1 MIVFNVKN
9 QQIEYESCFLI
20 IKSLRN
26 KKIFHL
32 NSPIKIQY
40 VNDREIKNKHRY
52 SFNSLYKKCIIDNN
66 FIEIQDSNSLN
77 NVINN
82 TQDDLTFCFFINDI
96 GESDDIVQFHYFELI
111 RRYENNCYLLI
122 ESNNENYFRISDFYQ
137 IESALNNKTYS
148 CRYFKEITENQ
159 VKRFAKSKNNTS
171 RHFLPL
177 LRTDFNTYSIL
188 SKNILEL
195 FTFSETELLN
205 FKTSNATDT
214 LLQNNH
220 LIQVVQDFYTKL
232 LNEINHYIKKQQ
244 ISFDWSKCKET
255 ISHTSVLGLCYF
267 LSYLHTMICYET
279 FSINPFEIAQLL
291 LQSEDFAIGT
301 IQLLENALK
310 HSEGGYFC
318 YRMHCSG
325 NKATYL
331 QKNYNIKYNKKTAPF
346 YLEILISDF
355 NEHYSIPQKFIQNLK
370 ERLDPDNKVSSEL
383 IESFNNALKLKD
395 FFDPSDACKELWQK
409 YYEDTS
415 NVALHYGLN
424 IFEQIVKSAAGKFI
438 LTSSNK
444 ARLTNNEIYGSTLN
458 NSAVSKAH
466 IPGTQYKI
474 ILPIQIVNPQQ
485 QSTGLK
491 IQLDIK
497 QLKNN
502 WQQRT
507 IKFVNSESFNSERS
521 KYDIPFSSF
530 KSNAAEYK
538 DAATRKLSQII
549 KGKVENA
556 DKNTII
562 VFNVEEFSSSLHS
575 EVFSKALICLLG
587 ELPLEKIAIINASHQ
602 FMSTFIRVFG
612 LLYYKANTHA
622 FLSDSEVYIC
632 GHFDLE
638 SENNV
643 EVLFKGNS
651 IGESLLASNQMAD
664 YKGEYSAELSILES
678 IAKKCEK
685 PNSRRQ
691 SVTIFPFDVLIKS
704 NHNTLFQEKTFYD
717 LDHDL
722 QHYHFGC
729 KLSDVHMKVGSKIH
743 ITSNFYEAT
752 LLFSI
757 KNYISRFAYLLAK
770 DISKRPL
777 KKAQKSNLILIGYE
791 TYSETLIIETKNI
804 LEQVFNINAGYLI
817 YDDTAKGNKFR
828 STNHHPDLSN
838 SSYVIIV
845 PIGSTLTTHDKIAA
859 ELRRQFQ
866 GQNHINII
874 ANLCVVLVRDNA
886 QKATITATESIF
898 WKSITKS
905 SVVLKSNYDIGS
917 NNIVNYIVSVSSKW
931 AKPNE
936 CPSCFPQ
943 LLSEEKPILKVN
955 KSSVVPMIMMGLN
968 EPRISL
974 ERKESSQIS
983 HGNIINLKNHLK
995 FGHFKRGDNHFEYYF
1010 NTESIIADNTNR
1022 KALNQW
1028 YRELKRQLTNENKHS
1043 NYPNIVKY
1051 DFVVAPQHTTNAEFV
1066 LQVNEKVFDNPASI
1080 IFLDVKKEYR
1090 DNIKTKLSNLTQ
1102 LYTNLVL
1109 YGKPAVINFHYVDDT
1124 ITTGNNFKRTKSLI
1138 QSLFPESSLSDSTCG
1153 KVKVN
1158 VFNSVIL
1165 LLGRCSSDTKLNY
1178 VPRGKFFAFFELN
1191 ISSMRNHEDACVLC
1205 KMHNDYEDMR
1215 KLSATNSMENIFSV
1229 LAKNYRE
1236 IKYTEEAVLDQNDG
1250 FKRMYFTH
1258 ELNQRLSE
1266 LGYEKNDNKK
1276 VEEILLNFIIDIFN
1290 NVFSSKVHDNHD
1302 NCLRILI
1309 QVISNPFVIFRKSV
1323 LSASFKLLLKTA
1335 EYLVDS
1341 ESRQSNTYLPH
1352 KLTKYINT
1360 IERSENNSNLKIL
1373 IKTLFTAISNLG
1385 ANFVMQP
1392 AIIENFFNYI
1402 ENKFLNDFANNQSNE
1417 WIMYYCQVIIQSLM
1431 LNRQDSR
1438 VLWLEET
1445 LTSEE
1450 CENSQQ
1456 LLSNNT
1462 NIKMLKQIMLLENTL
1477 ILSDTLDEAV
1487 YSIQNMLKNLKEDI
1501 KQETNEDLS
1510 ELENYDSLQ
1519 QKLNGFDKISEE
1531 TDTSLLLIIL
1541 FDKYGQLR
1549 NQNKLK
1555 EALETTLRAY
1565 FCEAFQ
1571 QFSNITNNSLG
1582 AQQILDMS
1590 ILHLLLLP
1598 NSSLSGARKEH
1609 LRFYDTLLKQIRT
1622 VLHVSKV
1629 QLFMTHK
1636 KTIDFICSSDG
1647 NNMDCDKEYEKCLQE
1662 IVDDSSI
1669 SIGETYYIN
1678 QSNSRLNTIKV
1689 ANNSHSNDN
1698 IPQTAWY
1705 LVFEVQSDLNIQKLL
1720 KNARNLLVMREM
1732 LLLRFKKDY
1741 DNNLYAEFSELRKKV
1756 KKLTDDKAGGHTP
1769 FAEISAEF
1777 DYLYNLSIKLPNLT
1791 NNSVVEKSNT
1801 QSFTPIQS
1809 NAEGKEKIANSMKLI
1824 TDLLISKLYVC
1835 HINEDSYPKQIE
1847 TRKSD
1852 MQYNVLNNY
1861 KNIMLC
1867 AKSLVLRKDNSLT
1880 FRPEITFEVDWTKDF
1895 EFMKKSAFIWI
1906 AIYYALIMNALRHGK
1921 AESLENDRFSQSVR
1935 INVST
1940 DETHLVISNK
1950 YIRPENSAQKSG
1962 ITLET
1967 VTAFLSHYGF
1977 TLQID
1982 ENDTYTVK
1990 MPLEKNKPT
1999 QEGTCNK

>member
-1 MIVFNVKN
+1 MIIFNIKN
-9 QQIEYESCFLI
+9 KQIEYENCFLI
-20 IKSLRN
+20 IHALRN
-26 KKIFHL
+26 KKDFYLDI
-32 NSPIKIQY
+32 PIKMQY
-40 VNDREIKNKHRY
+40 VNDNLIKNNQHY
-52 SFNSLYKKCIIDNN
+52 NFNLIYKKCIINNN

-77 NVINN
+77 NITTNIQN
-82 TQDDLTFCFFINDI
+82 DLAFCFYINDM
-96 GESDDIVQFHYFELI
+96 GESDDIVQLHYFELI
-111 RRYENNCYLLI
+111 RQYENNCYLLI
-122 ESNNENYFRISDFYQ
+122 ESTNKNYFRISDFYQ

-148 CRYFKEITENQ
+148 CRYFKEIDERQ
-159 VKRFAKSKNNTS
+159 VKRFAKSKNNAS

-177 LRTDFNTYSIL
+177 LRTDSNTYSIL

-195 FTFSETELLN
+195 FTFSETELLS
-205 FKTSNATDT
+205 FKTSNTNDP
-214 LLQNNH
+214 LLQNKH
-220 LIQVVQDFYTKL
+220 LIQVLQDFYTKL
-232 LNEINHYIKKQQ
+232 LHEINHYIKKQQ
-244 ISFDWSKCKET
+244 ISFDWNKCKET

-267 LSYLHTMICYET
+267 LSYLHTVIRDET

-310 HSEGGYFC
+310 HSDGGYFC
-318 YRMHCSG
+318 YRIHRSN
-325 NKATYL
+325 NKTTYL
-331 QKNYNIKYNKKTAPF
+331 QNNYNIKYNKKTAPF

-355 NEHYSIPQKFIQNLK
+355 NEHYNIPQKFIQNLK
-370 ERLDPDNKVSSEL
+370 ERLASNNNVRPEL
-383 IESFNNALKLKD
+383 IDSFNKALKLKD
-395 FFDPSDACKELWQK
+395 FFDPSDVCKKLWQT
-409 YYEDTS
+409 YYEDTA

-424 IFEQIVKSAAGKFI
+424 IFEQIIKSSAGKFI
-438 LTSSNK
+438 LTSSNNV
-444 ARLTNNEIYGSTLN
+444 RLSKNEIYGYTLD
-458 NSAVSKAH
+458 NSIVLPAH

-474 ILPIQIVNPQQ
+474 ILPIQIINPLQ

-502 WQQRT
+502 WKQRT
-507 IKFVNSESFNSERS
+507 VKFVKSESHDSESS

-530 KSNAAEYK
+530 KSNATEYK
-538 DAATRKLSQII
+538 DAATRKLLKII
-549 KGKVENA
+549 KEKVKNT

-562 VFNVEEFSSSLHS
+562 IFNVEEFSSSLQS

-587 ELPLEKIAIINASHQ
+587 ELPLEKTAIINASHQ

-612 LLYYKANTHA
+612 LLYYKTHTHT
-622 FLSDSEVYIC
+622 FLSNSEVYIC
-632 GHFDLE
+632 SHFDHD

-643 EVLFKGNS
+643 EVLFKGNG
-651 IGESLLASNQMAD
+651 IAESLLASKQMAD
-664 YKGEYSAELSILES
+664 YKGEYSAELSILEN

-685 PNSRRQ
+685 SYSRKQ
-691 SVTIFPFDVLIKS
+691 SITIFPFDVLIKS

-770 DISKRPL
+770 DISESSL
-777 KKAQKSNLILIGYE
+777 KNSKKSNLILIGYE

-804 LEQVFNINAGYLI
+804 LKQVFDINAGYLI
-817 YDDTAKGNKFR
+817 YDDTAKENKFR
-828 STNHHPDLSN
+828 GISHYSNLSN
-838 SSYVIIV
+838 SNYVIIV

-866 GQNHINII
+866 GQNHISII

-886 QKATITATESIF
+886 QEATITNKESIF

-917 NNIVNYIVSVSSKW
+917 NNIVNYVVSVSSKW
-931 AKPNE
+931 EKPNE
-936 CPSCFPQ
+936 CPSCFPAS
-943 LLSEEKPILKVN
+943 LSDEKPILKVN
-955 KSSVVPMIMMGLN
+955 KASVVPMIMIGLN
-968 EPRISL
+968 EPRNSL
-974 ERKESSQIS
+974 NSKESSQIS
-983 HGNIINLKNHLK
+983 HGDIIKLKNHLK

-1010 NTESIIADNTNR
+1010 NTESIIADTTNQ
-1022 KALNQW
+1022 KDLNKW
-1028 YRELKRQLTNENKHS
+1028 YREIKQLLRNENKQS
-1043 NYPNIVKY
+1043 NYSNSVKY

-1102 LYTNLVL
+1102 LYTNLVS

-1215 KLSATNSMENIFSV
+1215 KLSATNSMENKFSS
-1229 LAKNYRE
+1229 LAKKYRE

-1266 LGYEKNDNKK
+1266 LGFEKNDNKK
-1276 VEEILLNFIIDIFN
+1276 VEETLLKFIIDIFN
-1290 NVFSSKVHDNHD
+1290 NVFSSKVYDNHD
-1302 NCLRILI
+1302 KCLCILI

-1335 EYLVDS
+1335 EYLIDS
-1341 ESRQSNTYLPH
+1341 ESRDNNTFLPYE
-1352 KLTKYINT
+1352 LTEYINT
-1360 IERSENNSNLKIL
+1360 IECKQNNSNLKIL
-1373 IKTLFTAISNLG
+1373 IQTLFIAISNLG

-1392 AIIENFFNYI
+1392 TIITNFFTYVK
-1402 ENKFLNDFANNQSNE
+1402 NKFPSDFVNNQSNE
-1417 WIMYYCQVIIQSLM
+1417 WIMYYCRVITQSLM

-1450 CENSQQ
+1450 GENSQQ
-1456 LLSNNT
+1456 LLSNDAS
-1462 NIKMLKQIMLLENTL
+1462 IKMLKKIMLLENTL

-1487 YSIQNMLKNLKEDI
+1487 YSIQNTLKNLKEHI
-1501 KQETNEDLS
+1501 KRETEEDLS
-1510 ELENYDSLQ
+1510 KLENCDSLQ
-1519 QKLNGFDKISEE
+1519 QKLNSFDKISEE
-1531 TDTSLLLIIL
+1531 TDTNLLLIIL

-1549 NQNKLK
+1549 NQEKLK
-1555 EALETTLRAY
+1555 EALETTLQAY

-1582 AQQILDMS
+1582 AQQLLDMS
-1590 ILHLLLLP
+1590 ILYLLLLP

-1622 VLHVSKV
+1622 VLQVSKV

-1636 KTIDFICSSDG
+1636 ETIDFICSSDG

-1662 IVDDSSI
+1662 IVDDPSN
-1669 SIGETYYIN
+1669 SIGETYYIS
-1678 QSNSRLNTIKV
+1678 QSNSRLNTIKI
-1689 ANNSHSNDN
+1689 ANNSHSDDN

-1705 LVFEVQSDLNIQKLL
+1705 LVFEVQSDLSIQKLL

-1741 DNNLYAEFSELRKKV
+1741 DNNLYAEFSQLRKKV

-1777 DYLYNLSIKLPNLT
+1777 DYLYNLSIKLPDLT
-1791 NNSVVEKSNT
+1791 KDSESNT
-1801 QSFTPIQS
+1801 QSRTLTQS
-1809 NAEGKEKIANSMKLI
+1809 VIKEKEQIANSMKLI

-1852 MQYNVLNNY
+1852 MQYHVLNNY
-1861 KNIMLC
+1861 KNIMMC
-1867 AKSLVLRKDNSLT
+1867 AERLVLRKDNSLT
-1880 FRPEITFEVDWTKDF
+1880 FHPKITFEVNWDKEF
-1895 EFMKKSAFIWI
+1895 EFMKKSAFIWL
-1906 AIYYALIMNALRHGK
+1906 AIYYALIMNSLRHGK
-1921 AESLENDRFSQSVR
+1921 AESLENDQFAQSVQITVR
-1935 INVST
+1935 T
-1940 DETHLVISNK
+1940 DETHLIISNK
-1950 YIRPENSAQKSG
+1950 YICPENSTQKNG

-1967 VTAFLSHYGF
+1967 VKAFLAHYGF
-1977 TLQID
+1977 TLQTNKD
-1982 ENDTYTVK
+1982 GDYTVR
-1990 MPLEKNKPT
+1990 MPLGKNKPT
-1999 QEGTCNK
+1999 QEGNCNK